1 MVDLPTAVEVIFD
14 EVRERLSTES
24 ASYKDSEIKSAL
36 NEWITGSRLAPV
48 DTGPYELLEYQ
59 QTLTHLYIGSA
70 ANESD
75 YLIHAAQW
83 FFLARRYLEDGDY
96 FNALTKLMRAQEN
109 LGAMNGI
116 NALRRQNAAK
126 ANKENAELKE
136 QAIKYW
142 QDHID
147 PKLSNDKAA
156 AILAGQVPLSVR
168 VLSRY
173 VSEAKKELQEFQEFA
188 KRYREYIEQT
198 TTARKP

>member
-1 MVDLPTAVEVIFD
+1 VDLPTALEVIFD
-14 EVRERLSTES
+14 EVRERLLTES
-24 ASYKDSEIKSAL
+24 ASYKDSEFKSEL
-36 NEWITGSRLAPV
+36 NEWITGSRRAPGGA
-48 DTGPYELLEYQ
+48 DPYELFKYQ
-59 QTLTHLYIGSA
+59 QKLAHLYIGSA

-83 FFLARRYLEDGDY
+83 FFLARCHLEDGDY
-96 FNALTKLMRAQEN
+96 LNALTKLMRAQEN
-109 LGAMNGI
+109 IGAMNGI
-116 NALRRQNAAK
+116 NALRRENAAK

-136 QAIKYW
+136 QAVKYW

-173 VSEAKKELQEFQEFA
+173 VSEAKKELKELQEFD
-188 KRYREYIEQT
+188 KRHREYIEQT
-198 TTARKP
+198 TTARKS